1 MIKLNIFKNKK
12 VYLSS
17 VLISLILITLITIF
31 FIINLKEYIVYFY
44 NPTEI
49 HKKEILQNSL
59 ENNRTIRIGGVVL
72 NDSVMYENDKVYFTI
87 TDFSKQVKVV
97 YSGILPS
104 LFREGQG
111 VVATGKM
118 SVEKCGLIFKAN
130 EILAKHDEQYLSKEE
145 YEQLKKNY
153 KK

>member
-1 MIKLNIFKNKK
+1 MTGDSYDIRE
-12 VYLSS
+12 VSS
-17 VLISLILITLITIF
+17 KRAYSIE
-31 FIINLKEYIVYFY
+31 KA
-44 NPTEI
+44 
-49 HKKEILQNSL
+49 
-59 ENNRTIRIGGVVL
+59 
-72 NDSVMYENDKVYFTI
+72 
-87 TDFSKQVKVV
+87 SKQVKVV

-130 EILAKHDEQYLSKEE
+130 EILAKHDEQYLSKGE